1 MTDTATQPGVDKS
14 DVVVGNTQRNS
25 ALAAIAEAS
34 RKQRDEE
41 ILEHGGEV
49 IDTLNAG
56 VNAKETLPETP
67 EGEVA
72 EPEIKAEGDDL
83 GQPEKTAVE
92 PEKEAPAEK
101 MITVKVDGQE
111 MQVPE
116 SQVLE
121 AGIRYVQKDKAADRR
136 LDEATRLLRTAQ
148 EAAAPKKEE
157 KPLPDMD
164 EAELA
169 NRIRNG
175 TDEEAQEAMR
185 ILKGRQQATP
195 EEITQAVE
203 GRVLMK
209 IDHQNAIS
217 WFQNEYKEIV
227 SDPYLLNIAI
237 AEEAR
242 LRNSGDERPFK
253 EVYQDVGESIRK
265 KLQEWKGGKPS
276 VSTSTS
282 KQERKSEITNLP
294 AASVRQQQKE
304 QPKPKTTAQ
313 TIEEMRKAR
322 GQR

>member
-1 MTDTATQPGVDKS
+1 MTDTATRTGVDKS
-14 DVVVGNTQRNS
+14 DVVVGNTQRNT

-41 ILEHGGEV
+41 ILENGGEV
-49 IDTLNAG
+49 VDTLNAG
-56 VNAKETLPETP
+56 INAKEEQQEPP
-67 EGEVA
+67 EGEEK
-72 EPEIKAEGDDL
+72 EPEAEGT
-83 GQPEKTAVE
+83 PE
-92 PEKEAPAEK
+92 PEKETAEAEKPATQVEEK

-116 SQVLE
+116 SQVIE

-148 EAAAPKKEE
+148 EAATPKKEE

-185 ILKGRQQATP
+185 ILKGREQATP
-195 EEITQAVE
+195 EEVAQAVE

-242 LRNSGDERPFK
+242 LRGNGDVRPFK
-253 EVYQDVGESIRK
+253 EVYQDVGDSIRK

-294 AASVRQQQKE
+294 AASVRQQPKE
-304 QPKPKTTAQ
+304 QPKPKTAAQ
-313 TIEEMRKAR
+313 TIEDMRKAR